1 MNELNF
7 FTLSEDQKTLTY
19 QRVDE
24 LIQSRTTIVDKFHD
38 RFIGEKSYETISR
51 YLGLI
56 ISEYCEFLQE
66 AVVKKEDVVL
76 EATLEELADI
86 VLYHAS
92 MANELTKNL
101 DTVLIEGRT
110 WEADVDEIPLESLSL
125 ESAFTTLMFVIYRN
139 FDVSFPDRKYHRGEQ
154 EEVDPETDKTRS
166 SEFIMGT
173 ESLLVANVL
182 NNLRIISAH
191 LDIELETLV
200 ETFNRILLQKIDK
213 VDQRLVDEYGEEIE
227 EGVFTESTNGS
238 SAAVDIILASNPL
251 SSEEIIDG
259 QIIHTEWI
267 VTVAQGDISSV
278 SFHDYIKSWTDLGD
292 EVNRATL
299 ISNFRQ
305 VGPDSYEI
313 RWLESR
319 W

>member
-101 DTVLIEGRT
+101 DIVLIEGRT
-110 WEADVDEIPLESLSL
+110 WEADVDKIPLDSLSL
-125 ESAFTTLMFVIYRN
+125 ESAFTTFIFVILSIS
-139 FDVSFPDRKYHRGEQ
+139 VLSVYH
-154 EEVDPETDKTRS
+154 
-166 SEFIMGT
+166 
-173 ESLLVANVL
+173 
-182 NNLRIISAH
+182 
-191 LDIELETLV
+191 
-200 ETFNRILLQKIDK
+200 ILM
-213 VDQRLVDEYGEEIE
+213 
-227 EGVFTESTNGS
+227 
-238 SAAVDIILASNPL
+238 
-251 SSEEIIDG
+251 
-259 QIIHTEWI
+259 
-267 VTVAQGDISSV
+267 
-278 SFHDYIKSWTDLGD
+278 
-292 EVNRATL
+292 
-299 ISNFRQ
+299 
-305 VGPDSYEI
+305 
-313 RWLESR
+313 
-319 W
+319 